1 MAKFARKLGFSDQL
15 FENIKVNATTD
26 ESDVEDIIREIN
38 KGMWTI
44 GYTGQS
50 PEWLRIPCSHSR
62 RRREPTP

>member
-1 MAKFARKLGFSDQL
+1 MAKFARKLGFADQL

-44 GYTGQS
+44 GYTEVDPDNWTG
-50 PEWLRIPCSHSR
+50 R
-62 RRREPTP
+62 